1 MALGV
6 TEAELKK
13 GQGGRGWGGG
23 GVAEGGEDGVAEG
36 GGRRGDGKGRGAEH
50 DKTLSIPGR

>member
-13 GQGGRGWGGG
+13 GQGGRGWVGGG
-23 GVAEGGEDGVAEG
+23 LRKEERMGWRKEGEE
-36 GGRRGDGKGRGAEH
+36 GDGKGRGAEH